1 MSADAVDASP
11 ASYVEMS
18 EEDKIKE
25 QEELIEVLN
34 KPDTLQIFVDAC
46 EKIGQTAVA
55 IDNDFIIVKDG
66 FNELVKK
73 YGKDFPKV
81 KAHFV
86 SRWEEFMAV
95 SQYFSFLSTLN
106 NFCAR

>member
-11 ASYVEMS
+11 ASFIALS

-25 QEELIEVLN
+25 QEELIKLLD
-34 KPDTLQIFVDAC
+34 KQDMLQTFVDAC
-46 EKIGQTAVA
+46 ENMGQMAVA
-55 IDNDFIIVKDG
+55 IDNDFIVVKDG
-66 FNELVKK
+66 FEELVKK